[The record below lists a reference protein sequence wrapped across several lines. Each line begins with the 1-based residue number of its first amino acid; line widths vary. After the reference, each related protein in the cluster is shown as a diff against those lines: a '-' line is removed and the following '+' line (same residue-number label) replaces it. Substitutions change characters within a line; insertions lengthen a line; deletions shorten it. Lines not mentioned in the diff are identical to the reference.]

1 MSAQIF
7 LESDYMNTRQEKIK
21 FYLDKN
27 IWSHKIIKMSPSE
40 LEDFKNLI
48 KPLKEQ
54 SKIEIYYSPINVLES
69 LKGIVSE
76 EHFLQCQEEIKIADR
91 ISNKHIL
98 AEDPWNHVRR
108 SAASFIPQPSENPY
122 LIFLN
127 LCRKIATSSYQ
138 RMEPEIKKI
147 NSLLNNWIDR
157 WMRGLNSIKSQFRKV
172 FGFEERDDNLISK
185 AKEFKDKKSVLHRK
199 RRHWISFC
207 DHFSLAPQL
216 RDFPLPFVYENFH
229 SFRYW
234 VNYRITYENKLFFD
248 DKNPESGDYFDWQQT
263 VYLNIMDYLVTED
276 RKLLAILRECDN
288 EELHHVAI
296 GFNEFVNSLKG
307 DLLPK
312 RAPDTTSEQWHNS
325 R

>member
-1 MSAQIF
+1 MSARIF
-7 LESDYMNTRQEKIK
+7 VKPDYMNTQQEKIK

-54 SKIEIYYSPINVLES
+54 SKIEIYYSPIIVLES
-69 LKGIVSE
+69 IKGIVSE
-76 EHFLQCQEEIKIADR
+76 EHFLQCQEEIMMADR
-91 ISNKHIL
+91 ISNEHIL

-108 SAASFIPQPSENPY
+108 SAASFIPQPLENPY

-127 LCRKIATSSYQ
+127 LCRKIASSSYQ

-147 NSLLNNWIDR
+147 NSLLNNWIER
-157 WMRGLNSIKSQFRKV
+157 WMFGLNSIKSQFRKE
-172 FGFEERDDNLISK
+172 FGFEERDENLISK

-199 RRHWISFC
+199 RRHWVSFC
-207 DHFSLAPQL
+207 DHFSLARQL

-234 VNYRITYENKLFFD
+234 VNYRITYENKLLFED
-248 DKNPESGDYFDWQQT
+248 WSPKRSDYLDWQQV
-263 VYLNIMDYLVTED
+263 VYLNIMDYIVTED
-276 RKLLAILRECDN
+276 KGFRAILN
-288 EELHHVAI
+288 EYAHEEKSKVAMSYDEFMRQLSELP
-296 GFNEFVNSLKG
+296 S
-307 DLLPK
+307 K
-312 RAPDTTSEQWHNS
+312 RAPDTTIEEWHDAS
-325 R
+325 